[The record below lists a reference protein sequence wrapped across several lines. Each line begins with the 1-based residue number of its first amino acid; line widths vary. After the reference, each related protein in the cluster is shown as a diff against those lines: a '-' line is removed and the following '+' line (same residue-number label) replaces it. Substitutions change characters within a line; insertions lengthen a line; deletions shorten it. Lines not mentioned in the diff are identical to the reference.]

1 MLEAAVMVKVTD
13 EEVPDAGTLPLPDQ
27 PVQTYWVPE
36 GPGVGDV
43 TDSVTLE
50 PESNQP
56 LIGEGES

>member
-1 MLEAAVMVKVTD
+1 MLEAAVMVKVT
-13 EEVPDAGTLPLPDQ
+13 VFPDPEIGTLPVPVQ
-27 PVQTYWVPE
+27 PVTTYWVPE

-56 LIGEGES
+56 PIGEGES